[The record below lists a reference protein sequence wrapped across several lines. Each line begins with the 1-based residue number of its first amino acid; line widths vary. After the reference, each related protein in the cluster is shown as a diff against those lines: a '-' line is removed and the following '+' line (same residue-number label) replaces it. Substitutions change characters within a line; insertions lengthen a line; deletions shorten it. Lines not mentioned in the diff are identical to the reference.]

1 MGHHVSPSFALGR
14 GVRQGSILS
23 PALFL
28 LVMDPLLRQ
37 LQSLSLGATVNNM
50 FAGGFMHVDDIRT
63 LAASASTLKTQM
75 STVTKFTEE
84 NFLKLNATKCEIIIF
99 KKSFTGMEEKNLEV
113 SKNSFS
119 MGSEVTCLGYQWR
132 QDLSS
137 TPMVHSKIA
146 SRGPGRPSLSLAV
159 PLPFRAS

>member
-1 MGHHVSPSFALGR
+1 MGHHESPSFALGR

-37 LQSLSLGATVNNM
+37 LQSLSLGATVNM

-99 KKSFTGMEEKNLEV
+99 KKSFTGMEERILRLVKTAFL
-113 SKNSFS
+113 
-119 MGSEVTCLGYQWR
+119 W
-132 QDLSS
+132 
-137 TPMVHSKIA
+137 
-146 SRGPGRPSLSLAV
+146 AV
-159 PLPFRAS
+159 K